1 MRQFNLPEEKLNELA
16 QSVSEKLL
24 SNHFFDQNVI
34 RGEELKNFS
43 DHNQINKFLI
53 FQVYQVW
60 DIQVNKLKH
69 PYFDFESDDVQETLQ
84 ILKNNLSRHIRITKD
99 DFLPVLKRAVYNN
112 LKLLVAP
119 QQTFENFFFIQAD
132 KLPLEVYK
140 RYTQFFSD
148 LGFVVN
154 SILKY
159 YEKNQ
164 IETVEKDVFFL
175 KMEKVI
181 EIYNKKS
188 DKGFDD
194 YREDLFQDLT
204 GTKMSDLESEVA
216 AQQEAIEAKRQAEE
230 EAKRLAAEEVRRKEE
245 EARRKEEEAKR
256 KAEEER
262 IRAEEEKRKAEE
274 EARRLAEEARKKEEA
289 KKKSFFD
296 SLSSDD
302 DGFDLDLVDELDT
315 EEPVEEFAQ
324 NEETSEPVA
333 EETETEEVVAEE
345 PKIEEASQ
353 PVEEVITPPVV
364 EETVAEVVEETVD
377 EVILDEPVVE
387 ESHTISAET
396 ETTLEETPVEE
407 PVVEKT
413 EEFMEMAANMEPEN
427 ETADVTEE
435 SEPVMPKT
443 NGTHKES
450 TMSFLDRFLSEKEN
464 GVAQEPEKPT
474 SILDKLKERPA
485 AEESK
490 RVIETLNG
498 NRKIKL
504 DEIPIHKQ
512 YQYVQKVFDG
522 NNVRFRIIVDKINN
536 ARNKE
541 EVEDILDKFVFSN
554 EDLDKTD
561 AVVSEFI
568 QLLRNRF

>member
-1 MRQFNLPEEKLNELA
+1 MRKFNLPEAKLNELA

-34 RGEELKNFS
+34 LGEELKSFS

-60 DIQVNKLKH
+60 DIQVSKLKH

-84 ILKNNLSRHIRITKD
+84 ILKNNLSRHIRITKE

-112 LKLLVAP
+112 LKLLVDP
-119 QQTFENFFFIQAD
+119 QQTFENFFFIQSD
-132 KLPLEVYK
+132 KLPLDVYK

-154 SILKY
+154 SIMKY

-175 KMEKVI
+175 KMTKVV

-188 DKGFDD
+188 EKGFDV
-194 YREDLFQDLT
+194 YREELFQELT
-204 GTKMSDLESEVA
+204 GTSITDIEAEII
-216 AQQEAIEAKRQAEE
+216 AQQEALEAQRRAEE
-230 EAKRLAAEEVRRKEE
+230 EARKQAEE
-245 EARRKEEEAKR
+245 EARRKE
-256 KAEEER
+256 
-262 IRAEEEKRKAEE
+262 EEEKRKAEE
-274 EARRLAEEARKKEEA
+274 EARRREEERIRAEEERKKAEEEARRLAEEERKKEEA
-289 KKKSFFD
+289 KKQSFFD

-302 DGFDLDLVDELDT
+302 DGFDLDLDLDEDSILET
-315 EEPVEEFAQ
+315 EKTAETVEQPAEITAPSPEPVTEEVPEEEPAEQTSMVEAVAEEIVEEEPVI
-324 NEETSEPVA
+324 EETVVEEPVAEEIPANGVSEPVLEEESRSEPVA
-333 EETETEEVVAEE
+333 EE
-345 PKIEEASQ
+345 KG
-353 PVEEVITPPVV
+353 
-364 EETVAEVVEETVD
+364 
-377 EVILDEPVVE
+377 
-387 ESHTISAET
+387 
-396 ETTLEETPVEE
+396 
-407 PVVEKT
+407 
-413 EEFMEMAANMEPEN
+413 EFMEMAANMEPE
-427 ETADVTEE
+427 TPD
-435 SEPVMPKT
+435 SEVENPTVLET
-443 NGTHKES
+443 NGTKQES
-450 TMSFLDRFLSEKEN
+450 TASFLDRFLSEKEN
-464 GVAQEPEKPT
+464 GVAQEPERPT
-474 SILDKLKERPA
+474 SILDKLKERPST
-485 AEESK
+485 EEPK
-490 RVIETLNG
+490 RILETLNG

-536 ARNKE
+536 ARNKD

-554 EDLDKTD
+554 NELDKND

-568 QLLRNRF
+568 ELLRNRF